1 MSILKEQIIEI
12 VNRIPYSQVTNYGT
26 IAKILARD
34 YGRDISAQMVGWTL
48 SGMPRSERN
57 SCCRWRVVNKEGF
70 ISSSKLGEKGL
81 VQTQLLEGEGVEVN
95 LWYVGKE
102 YFVLWL

>member
-12 VNRIPYSQVTNYGT
+12 VNRIPYGQVTNYGT

-81 VQTQLLEGEGVEVN
+81 IQAQLLEQEGHQIIGATIQQVN
-95 LWYVGKE
+95 WWRG
-102 YFVLWL
+102 